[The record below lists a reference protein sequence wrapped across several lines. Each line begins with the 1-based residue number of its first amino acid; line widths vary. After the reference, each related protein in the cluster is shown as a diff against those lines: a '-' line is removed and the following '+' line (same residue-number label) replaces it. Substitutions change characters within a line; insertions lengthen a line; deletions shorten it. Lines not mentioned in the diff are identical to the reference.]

1 MGRFLPDLGI
11 PPGSVLRIKQLLG
24 ASPLSATTEGSG
36 RRKELSEGC
45 DRAWTMP
52 QLYPVLQDR
61 CRISG
66 KAASSLD
73 VWMGQRQ
80 AQPPTYSQ
88 QKTHSGWSGRRREQ
102 GRRGVR
108 DRNRECGGQRDRK
121 EGWRGSSAVKNCTVL
136 AENLNLVPSTLVW
149 QLKTTRN
156 SDSRGSCTLFWQP
169 RVLHL

>member
-1 MGRFLPDLGI
+1 M
-11 PPGSVLRIKQLLG
+11 PP
-24 ASPLSATTEGSG
+24 TEGSG

-52 QLYPVLQDR
+52 QLYPVLQDK

-80 AQPPTYSQ
+80 AQPPANSQ

-102 GRRGVR
+102 GR
-108 DRNRECGGQRDRK
+108 GGTETESAEDK
-121 EGWRGSSAVKNCTVL
+121 ETERRAGEVA
-136 AENLNLVPSTLVW
+136 
-149 QLKTTRN
+149 QQ
-156 SDSRGSCTLFWQP
+156 SRIVLFWQ
-169 RVLHL
+169 RT